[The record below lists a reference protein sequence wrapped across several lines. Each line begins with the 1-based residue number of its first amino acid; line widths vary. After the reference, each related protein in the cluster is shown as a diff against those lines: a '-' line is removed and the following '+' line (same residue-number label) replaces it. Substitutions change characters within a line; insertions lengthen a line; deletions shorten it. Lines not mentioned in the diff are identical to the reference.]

1 MAKQSKNSKSNSKII
16 NGVDAVGSVA
26 RSGLERFGSLLDSL
40 NAKSGKAS
48 QFKAVDLSEYK
59 NSTANNLL
67 SQQTIKT
74 SEQLLG
80 SRFTTYSKYA
90 KKVVPDSVFQKAS
103 DSAFSQ
109 VAKLAVNWS
118 EVDLPGQQR
127 FKGTQALTD
136 QERNALARDIANQNR
151 ALATIG
157 GVTGLAGLPGML
169 ADTLWLLLVSLRT
182 VYQLAIVYDKPLTG
196 KQGVKMAYAVIGS
209 ADLSKMQEKQ
219 TILATLG
226 VAKGLV
232 NSADNSG
239 LRNELTKGLGIA
251 NPNVQFYAQQVDKL
265 AEQFNFDLDGIN
277 LGWMSKFIPLVSV
290 ATTVHYNSHLI
301 DQVIGVAKATFGPE
315 PIMAKQ
321 ALTDQA
327 NSEKSDDQKDG
338 ANEDDSAKD
347 SAKDSTKKDD
357 STKDE
362 SKSADKSEKTDENE
376 QNQQKQAEADKEEQ
390 VSDKESADKKTAA
403 KKSEEK
409 AETEEGAE
417 SAKSE
422 SKQEQTSQKKDD
434 QQDTSKEADSK
445 SNKEQK

>member
-1 MAKQSKNSKSNSKII
+1 MAKQSKKSKSNSKII

-90 KKVVPDSVFQKAS
+90 KKVVPDSLFQKAS

-109 VAKLAVNWS
+109 VAKLAANWS

-127 FKGTQALTD
+127 FQGTQALTD

-196 KQGVKMAYAVIGS
+196 KQGIKMAYAVIGS

-239 LRNELTKGLGIA
+239 LRSELTKGLGIA

-327 NSEKSDDQKDG
+327 NSEKSDDQKDS
-338 ANEDDSAKD
+338 ANEDN

-362 SKSADKSEKTDENE
+362 SKSADKSEKTDKNE

-390 VSDKESADKKTAA
+390 ASDKESADKETAA

>member
-48 QFKAVDLSEYK
+48 QFKAVDLSEHK

-90 KKVVPDSVFQKAS
+90 KKVVPDSLFQKAS

-109 VAKLAVNWS
+109 VAKLAANWS

-196 KQGVKMAYAVIGS
+196 KLGVKMAYAVIGS

-277 LGWMSKFIPLVSV
+277 LGWMSKFIPLLSV

>member
-90 KKVVPDSVFQKAS
+90 KKVVPDSLFQKAS

-109 VAKLAVNWS
+109 VAKLAANWS
-118 EVDLPGQQR
+118 EIDLPGQQR

-239 LRNELTKGLGIA
+239 LRSELTKGLGIA

-347 SAKDSTKKDD
+347 STKKDD

-362 SKSADKSEKTDENE
+362 SKSADKSEKTDKNE
-376 QNQQKQAEADKEEQ
+376 QNQQKQVEADKEEQ
-390 VSDKESADKKTAA
+390 ASDKESADKETPA

-409 AETEEGAE
+409 AETEKGAE

-422 SKQEQTSQKKDD
+422 PKQEQTSQKKDD

>member
-16 NGVDAVGSVA
+16 KGVDAVGSVA

-90 KKVVPDSVFQKAS
+90 KKVVPDSLFQKAS

-109 VAKLAVNWS
+109 VAKLAANWS

-239 LRNELTKGLGIA
+239 LRSELTKGLGIA

-277 LGWMSKFIPLVSV
+277 LGWMSKFIPLLSV

-327 NSEKSDDQKDG
+327 NSEKSDDQKDS
-338 ANEDDSAKD
+338 ANEDD

-362 SKSADKSEKTDENE
+362 SKSADKSEKTDKNE

-390 VSDKESADKKTAA
+390 ASDKESADKETAA

-409 AETEEGAE
+409 AETEEE
-417 SAKSE
+417 SESPKSE

>member
-90 KKVVPDSVFQKAS
+90 KKVVPDSLFQKAS

-109 VAKLAVNWS
+109 VAKLAANWS

-239 LRNELTKGLGIA
+239 LRSELTKGLGIA

-347 SAKDSTKKDD
+347 SVKKDD

-362 SKSADKSEKTDENE
+362 SKSADKSEKTDKNE
-376 QNQQKQAEADKEEQ
+376 QNQQKQAEADKKEQ
-390 VSDKESADKKTAA
+390 ASDKERADKETAA

>member
-90 KKVVPDSVFQKAS
+90 KKVVPDSLFQKAS

-109 VAKLAVNWS
+109 VAKLAANWS

-127 FKGTQALTD
+127 FQGTQALTD

-196 KQGVKMAYAVIGS
+196 KQGIKMAYAVIGS

-321 ALTDQA
+321 ALTEQA
-327 NSEKSDDQKDG
+327 NSEKSDDQKDS

-347 SAKDSTKKDD
+347 TTKKDD

-362 SKSADKSEKTDENE
+362 SKSADKSEKTDKNE

-390 VSDKESADKKTAA
+390 ASDKESADKETAA

-409 AETEEGAE
+409 AETEEGSE
-417 SAKSE
+417 SPKSE

>member
-90 KKVVPDSVFQKAS
+90 KKVVPDSLFQKAS

-109 VAKLAVNWS
+109 VAKLAANWS

-127 FKGTQALTD
+127 FQGTQALTD

-196 KQGVKMAYAVIGS
+196 KQGIKMAYAVIGS

-239 LRNELTKGLGIA
+239 LRSELTKGLGIA

-327 NSEKSDDQKDG
+327 NSEKSDDKKNS

-347 SAKDSTKKDD
+347 TTKKDD

-362 SKSADKSEKTDENE
+362 SKSADKSEKTDK
-376 QNQQKQAEADKEEQ
+376 NQQKQAEADKEEQ
-390 VSDKESADKKTAA
+390 ASDKESADKETAA

-422 SKQEQTSQKKDD
+422 SKQEQTSPKKDD

>member
-90 KKVVPDSVFQKAS
+90 KKVVPDSLFQKAS

-109 VAKLAVNWS
+109 VAKLAANWS

-127 FKGTQALTD
+127 FQGTQALTD

-196 KQGVKMAYAVIGS
+196 KQGIKMAYAVIGS

-239 LRNELTKGLGIA
+239 LRSELTKGLGIA

-321 ALTDQA
+321 ALTEQA
-327 NSEKSDDQKDG
+327 NSEKSDDQKDS
-338 ANEDDSAKD
+338 ANEDD

-362 SKSADKSEKTDENE
+362 SKSADKSEKTDKNE

-390 VSDKESADKKTAA
+390 ASDKESADKETSA

-409 AETEEGAE
+409 AETEEGSE

>member
-90 KKVVPDSVFQKAS
+90 KKVVPDSLFQKAS

-109 VAKLAVNWS
+109 VAKLAANWS

-239 LRNELTKGLGIA
+239 LRSELTKGLGIA

-327 NSEKSDDQKDG
+327 NSEKSDDQKDS
-338 ANEDDSAKD
+338 ANEDD

-362 SKSADKSEKTDENE
+362 SKSADKSEKTDKNE

-390 VSDKESADKKTAA
+390 ASDKESADKETAT

>member
-59 NSTANNLL
+59 KSTANNLL

-90 KKVVPDSVFQKAS
+90 KKVVPDSLFQKAS

-109 VAKLAVNWS
+109 VAKLAANWS

-239 LRNELTKGLGIA
+239 LRSELTKGLGIA

-327 NSEKSDDQKDG
+327 NSEKSDDQKDS
-338 ANEDDSAKD
+338 ANEDD

-362 SKSADKSEKTDENE
+362 SKSADKSEKTDKNE

-390 VSDKESADKKTAA
+390 ASDKESADKETAA
-403 KKSEEK
+403 EKSEEK

-434 QQDTSKEADSK
+434 QQDTSKEAVSK

>member
-90 KKVVPDSVFQKAS
+90 KKVVPDSLFQKAS

-109 VAKLAVNWS
+109 VAKLAANWS

-239 LRNELTKGLGIA
+239 LRSELTKGLGIA

-277 LGWMSKFIPLVSV
+277 LGWMSKFIPLLSV

-327 NSEKSDDQKDG
+327 NSEKSDDQKDS
-338 ANEDDSAKD
+338 ANEDD

-362 SKSADKSEKTDENE
+362 SKSADKSEKTDKNE

-390 VSDKESADKKTAA
+390 ASDKESADKETASE
-403 KKSEEK
+403 KSEEK

>member
-1 MAKQSKNSKSNSKII
+1 MAKRSKKSKSNSKII
-16 NGVDAVGSVA
+16 HGVDAVGSVA

-59 NSTANNLL
+59 NRTANNLL

-90 KKVVPDSVFQKAS
+90 KKVVPDSLFQKAS

-109 VAKLAVNWS
+109 VAKLAANWS

-196 KQGVKMAYAVIGS
+196 KQGIKMAYAVIGS

-239 LRNELTKGLGIA
+239 LRSELTKGLGIA

-277 LGWMSKFIPLVSV
+277 LGWMSKFIPLLSV

-327 NSEKSDDQKDG
+327 NSEKSDDQKDS
-338 ANEDDSAKD
+338 ANEDN

-357 STKDE
+357 STEDE
-362 SKSADKSEKTDENE
+362 SKSADKSEKTDKNE

-390 VSDKESADKKTAA
+390 ASDKESADKETAA

-422 SKQEQTSQKKDD
+422 SKQDQTSQKKDD

>member
-90 KKVVPDSVFQKAS
+90 KKVVPDSLFQKAS

-109 VAKLAVNWS
+109 VAKLAANWS

-127 FKGTQALTD
+127 FQGTQALTD

-196 KQGVKMAYAVIGS
+196 KQGIKMAYAVIGS

-239 LRNELTKGLGIA
+239 LRSELTKGLGIA

-321 ALTDQA
+321 ALTEQA
-327 NSEKSDDQKDG
+327 NSEKSDNQKDS

-347 SAKDSTKKDD
+347 TTKKDD

-362 SKSADKSEKTDENE
+362 SKSADKSEKTDKNE

-390 VSDKESADKKTAA
+390 ASDKESADKETAA

-409 AETEEGAE
+409 AETEEE
-417 SAKSE
+417 SESPKSE

>member
-1 MAKQSKNSKSNSKII
+1 MAKQSKKSKSNSKII

-90 KKVVPDSVFQKAS
+90 KKVVPDSLFQKAS

-109 VAKLAVNWS
+109 VAKLAANWS

-127 FKGTQALTD
+127 FQGTQALTD

-196 KQGVKMAYAVIGS
+196 KQGIKMAYAVIGS

-239 LRNELTKGLGIA
+239 LRSELTKGLGIA

-277 LGWMSKFIPLVSV
+277 LGWMSKFIPLLSV

-327 NSEKSDDQKDG
+327 NSEKSDDQKDS
-338 ANEDDSAKD
+338 ANEDD

-362 SKSADKSEKTDENE
+362 SKSADKSEKTDKNE

-390 VSDKESADKKTAA
+390 ASDKESADKETAA

>member
-90 KKVVPDSVFQKAS
+90 KKVVPDSLFQKAS

-109 VAKLAVNWS
+109 VAKLAANWS

-127 FKGTQALTD
+127 FQGTQALTD

-196 KQGVKMAYAVIGS
+196 KQGIKMAYAVIGS

-239 LRNELTKGLGIA
+239 LRSELTKGLGIA

-327 NSEKSDDQKDG
+327 NSEKSDDQKDS
-338 ANEDDSAKD
+338 ANEDD

-362 SKSADKSEKTDENE
+362 SKSADKSEKTDKNE

-390 VSDKESADKKTAA
+390 ASDKESADKETAA

-409 AETEEGAE
+409 AETEEGSE
-417 SAKSE
+417 SPKSE

>member
-90 KKVVPDSVFQKAS
+90 KKVVPDSLFQKAS

-109 VAKLAVNWS
+109 VAKLAANWS

-136 QERNALARDIANQNR
+136 QERNALARDIANPNR

-277 LGWMSKFIPLVSV
+277 LGWMSKFIPLLSV

-347 SAKDSTKKDD
+347 STKKDD

-362 SKSADKSEKTDENE
+362 SKSADKSEKTDKNE

-390 VSDKESADKKTAA
+390 ASDKESADKETASE
-403 KKSEEK
+403 KSEEK

>member
-16 NGVDAVGSVA
+16 KGVDAVGSVA

-90 KKVVPDSVFQKAS
+90 KKVVPDSLFQKAS

-109 VAKLAVNWS
+109 VAKLAANWS

-196 KQGVKMAYAVIGS
+196 KQGIKMAYAVIGS

-239 LRNELTKGLGIA
+239 LRSELTKGLGIA

-321 ALTDQA
+321 ALTEQA
-327 NSEKSDDQKDG
+327 NSEKSDDQKDS
-338 ANEDDSAKD
+338 ANEDDSAQD
-347 SAKDSTKKDD
+347 TTKKDD

-362 SKSADKSEKTDENE
+362 SKSADKSEKTDKNE

-390 VSDKESADKKTAA
+390 ASDKESADKETAA

-409 AETEEGAE
+409 AETEEE
-417 SAKSE
+417 SESPKSE

>member
-90 KKVVPDSVFQKAS
+90 KKVVPDSLFQKAS

-109 VAKLAVNWS
+109 VAKLAANWS

-127 FKGTQALTD
+127 FQGTQALTD

-196 KQGVKMAYAVIGS
+196 KQGIKMAYAVIGS

-239 LRNELTKGLGIA
+239 LRSELTKGLGIA

-327 NSEKSDDQKDG
+327 NSEKSDDQKDS
-338 ANEDDSAKD
+338 ANEDD

-362 SKSADKSEKTDENE
+362 SKSADKSEKTDKNE

-390 VSDKESADKKTAA
+390 ASDKESADKETAA

-422 SKQEQTSQKKDD
+422 SKQEQTSQKKED

>member
-59 NSTANNLL
+59 KSTANNLL

-90 KKVVPDSVFQKAS
+90 KKVVPDSLFQKAS

-109 VAKLAVNWS
+109 VAKLAANWS

-327 NSEKSDDQKDG
+327 NSEKSDDQKDS
-338 ANEDDSAKD
+338 ANEDN

-357 STKDE
+357 STEDE
-362 SKSADKSEKTDENE
+362 SKSADKSEKTDKNE

-390 VSDKESADKKTAA
+390 ASDKESADKETAA

-422 SKQEQTSQKKDD
+422 SKQDQTSQKKDD

>member
-1 MAKQSKNSKSNSKII
+1 MAKQSKNSKSNSKLI

-90 KKVVPDSVFQKAS
+90 KKVVPDSLFQKAS

-109 VAKLAVNWS
+109 VAKLAANWS

-127 FKGTQALTD
+127 FQGTQALTD

-196 KQGVKMAYAVIGS
+196 KQGIKMAYAVIGS

-232 NSADNSG
+232 NNADNSG
-239 LRNELTKGLGIA
+239 LRSELTKGLGIA

-321 ALTDQA
+321 ALTEQV
-327 NSEKSDDQKDG
+327 NSEKSDDQKDS

-347 SAKDSTKKDD
+347 TTKKDD

-362 SKSADKSEKTDENE
+362 SKSADKSEKTDKNE

-390 VSDKESADKKTAA
+390 ASDKESADKETAA

-409 AETEEGAE
+409 AETEEE
-417 SAKSE
+417 SESPKSE

>member
-48 QFKAVDLSEYK
+48 QFKAVDLSEHK

-277 LGWMSKFIPLVSV
+277 LGWMSKFIPLLSV

>member
-90 KKVVPDSVFQKAS
+90 KKVVPDSLFQKAS

-109 VAKLAVNWS
+109 VAKLAANWS

-196 KQGVKMAYAVIGS
+196 KQGIKMAYAVIGS

-239 LRNELTKGLGIA
+239 LRSELTKGLGIA

-277 LGWMSKFIPLVSV
+277 LGWMSKFIPLLSV

-321 ALTDQA
+321 ALADQA
-327 NSEKSDDQKDG
+327 NSEKSDDQKNS
-338 ANEDDSAKD
+338 ANEDESAKD
-347 SAKDSTKKDD
+347 TNKKDD

-362 SKSADKSEKTDENE
+362 SKSADKSEKTDKNE

-390 VSDKESADKKTAA
+390 ASDKESADKETAA

-409 AETEEGAE
+409 AETEEGSE
-417 SAKSE
+417 SPKSE

>member
-90 KKVVPDSVFQKAS
+90 KKVVPDSLFQKAS

-109 VAKLAVNWS
+109 VAKLAANWS

-127 FKGTQALTD
+127 FQGNQALTD

-196 KQGVKMAYAVIGS
+196 KQGIKMAYAVIGS

-239 LRNELTKGLGIA
+239 LRSELTKGLGIA

-327 NSEKSDDQKDG
+327 NSEKSDDQKDS
-338 ANEDDSAKD
+338 ANEDD

-362 SKSADKSEKTDENE
+362 SKSADKSEKTDKNE

-390 VSDKESADKKTAA
+390 ASDKESADKETAA

-409 AETEEGAE
+409 AETEEGSE
-417 SAKSE
+417 SPKSE

>member
-90 KKVVPDSVFQKAS
+90 KKVVPDSLFQKAS

-109 VAKLAVNWS
+109 VAKLAANWS

-239 LRNELTKGLGIA
+239 LRSELTKGLGIA

-277 LGWMSKFIPLVSV
+277 LGWMSKFIPLLSV

-327 NSEKSDDQKDG
+327 NSEKSDDQKDS
-338 ANEDDSAKD
+338 ANEDN

-362 SKSADKSEKTDENE
+362 SKSADKSEKTDKNE

-390 VSDKESADKKTAA
+390 ASDKESADKETAA